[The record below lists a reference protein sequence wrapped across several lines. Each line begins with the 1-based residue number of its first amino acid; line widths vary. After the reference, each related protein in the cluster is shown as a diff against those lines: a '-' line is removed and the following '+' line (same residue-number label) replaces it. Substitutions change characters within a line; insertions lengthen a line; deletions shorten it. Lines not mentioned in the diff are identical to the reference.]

1 MALRPARD
9 VYSAREIAR
18 AASVDEQL
26 IVQEMADRF
35 GPDTEFIPF
44 AAAVAVGQSVAASQ
58 QAADS
63 RAPLF
68 ALPAA
73 GRSGRTTRGLPL
85 ALSSSVH
92 AGVIAALLIA
102 ASLGSTTAST
112 LGSEP
117 EPAEAARLVY
127 LISPG
132 PGGGGG
138 GGGARQR
145 LPAPPARRAGRN
157 SLSSPMPDRRPP
169 PPILIPPE
177 PPPPEEQP
185 LNSEPLPVV
194 VAPLATAP
202 ADAEDRAGVLRAARS
217 ETDSRGAGAGGGVGT
232 GTGTGLGEG
241 TGSGVGA
248 GSGGGTGGGP
258 FRPGAGITPPRL
270 LREVKPDYSDE
281 ARRASVEGE
290 VVLEIVV
297 RQDGSVGDVR
307 YIRRLGSGLDQR
319 AVEAVRRW
327 RFAPALRHGVP
338 VDVMVEVAVEFRLR

>member
-1 MALRPARD
+1 MALRPAPD

-35 GPDTEFIPF
+35 GADTEFIPY
-44 AAAVAVGQSVAASQ
+44 AAAVAVGQSVAAGQ
-58 QAADS
+58 LPADS
-63 RAPLF
+63 RAEIF
-68 ALPAA
+68 ALPSA
-73 GRSGRTTRGLPL
+73 GRSGRATRGLPL

-92 AGVIAALLIA
+92 AGVIGALFIA

-157 SLSSPMPDRRPP
+157 SLSNPMPDRRPP
-169 PPILIPPE
+169 PPIPIPPE
-177 PPPPEEQP
+177 APPSEEQP
-185 LNSEPLPVV
+185 LDSEPLPVV

-202 ADAEDRAGVLRAARS
+202 AHAEDRAGVLRAARNA
-217 ETDSRGAGAGGGVGT
+217 TDSRGAGAGGGVGT